1 MRRNKGGNFLN
12 KTNSKRHYGH
22 RKESNNYLNI
32 PDKYKKLL
40 EVKWPK
46 PSVLSNAVL
55 QQIPLDKFKYSE
67 KIDGVHT
74 FLLIFDKQFY
84 NVTDLSKIYQIE
96 EKTIKDF
103 NFSGDAI
110 LETEFYD
117 NTYYIFDVYYLNGEN
132 YNSKFLDERLNSINQ
147 YIEELGPSF
156 KIKKFNKIQN
166 LDELIEYIKNER
178 SPEGIYIDGV
188 ILQRIDKPYFPEDK
202 ESNKPNEPNKPN
214 KYNEPNSYKFKPQHL
229 NTVDFLLKYDYEYR
243 SYDLYLLGKYYQDFK
258 NNIKLLPKEK
268 DIYRPNDINYPINK
282 KRHNIYKYEK
292 ILIYFDSSFYPNLGN
307 MKLTR
312 DWNRQNYTSN
322 QIEKINELINK
333 MKKNPGKYHNS
344 IVELSLT
351 DDKKWVPFKLRID
364 KTLPNSYKVGLSNIS
379 IIFDPIRPLNDI
391 YFQKKL
397 TMSIDKLNIIH
408 KINQTFRKYIIEKY
422 VSKYG
427 TYSSVLDLCGGRGAD
442 EFNLYSNGV
451 SNFFVVDNDTTA
463 LKRYFDRSLY
473 INKLEY
479 EPLTTNQKYKSN
491 WINLNLL
498 NHKLDKNYNDILSD
512 LQSRYEYRKKVDLV
526 IMNFAIHYLCDDE
539 EKITKLSEFVNKVLF
554 NDGIFIVTYYD
565 GDEIIQRIKE
575 NKAKIGPFDIEI
587 IKEEKDV
594 TIAKMPLPTI
604 KEGEDIYS
612 EEPLVKQ
619 ETINKLEEYLE
630 KYEDFYVYDDCKEYI
645 NNIKG
650 FEEFIDYYKLIKVGI
665 YGKKK
670 DQ

>member
-1 MRRNKGGNFLN
+1 MWNKFYKGHNLLN
-12 KTNSKRHYGH
+12 KTKSEHK
-22 RKESNNYLNI
+22 NYLNI
-32 PDKYKKLL
+32 PDKYKELL
-40 EVKWPK
+40 NVKWPK

-55 QQIPLDKFKYSE
+55 QQISLDKFKYSE

-74 FLLIFDKQFY
+74 FLLIFDKQFF

-96 EKTIKDF
+96 EKTIKNF
-103 NFSGDAI
+103 IFSGDCI

-132 YNSKFLDERLNSINQ
+132 YSSKL
-147 YIEELGPSF
+147 
-156 KIKKFNKIQN
+156 
-166 LDELIEYIKNER
+166 LDELIEYIKNEV

-188 ILQRIDKPYFPEDK
+188 ILQRIDKPYFPKD
-202 ESNKPNEPNKPN
+202 
-214 KYNEPNSYKFKPQHL
+214 NEPNSYKFKPQHL
-229 NTVDFLLKYDYEYR
+229 NTVDFLLKYDYRDR

-258 NNIKLLPKEK
+258 NNIKRLPKDK
-268 DIYRPNDINYPINK
+268 DIYRPDNIDHPINQRRNK
-282 KRHNIYKYEK
+282 IYKFEK
-292 ILIYFDSSFYPNLGN
+292 ILIYFDSSFYPNLGT
-307 MKLTR
+307 MKLTNN
-312 DWNRQNYTSN
+312 WNKQNYTSN

-333 MKKNPGKYHNS
+333 MKKKPGKYHNS

-351 DDKKWVPFKLRID
+351 NDKKWVPYKLRMD

-379 IIFDPIRPLNDI
+379 IIFDPVKPLNDI
-391 YFQKKL
+391 YFQKRL
-397 TMSIDKLNIIH
+397 TMSKDKLDIIH
-408 KINQTFRKYIIEKY
+408 KINQTFRRYIIEKY

-427 TYSSVLDLCGGRGAD
+427 TNSSVLDLCGGRGAD

-463 LKRYFDRSLY
+463 LKRYFDRTLY

-498 NHKLDKNYNDILSD
+498 NHKLGKNYDDIIKDLLSRD
-512 LQSRYEYRKKVDLV
+512 EFYRRKVKIVL
-526 IMNFAIHYLCDDE
+526 MNYAIHYLCDDE
-539 EKITKLSEFVNKVLF
+539 EKISKLSEFVNSVLF
-554 NDGIFIVTYYD
+554 NDGIFIVTYFD
-565 GDEIIQRIKE
+565 GEEIIQRKKDNI
-575 NKAKIGPFDIEI
+575 AKIGPFDIEI

-612 EEPLVKQ
+612 EEPLVNQKS
-619 ETINKLEEYLE
+619 INKLEEHLE
-630 KYEDFYVYDDCKEYI
+630 KTEDFYVYDECKKYI
-645 NNIKG
+645 NNIQG

-665 YGKKK
+665 YCKKK
-670 DQ
+670 NH